1 MTDLSRV
8 RVKLDVSYY
17 EARMIR
23 SALIARAKKYEAQAR
38 KKTSNEI
45 SGLDMNVLGAETAR
59 KAADIVDAALTEGI
73 AEIKALDSPTAKR
86 QA

>member
-8 RVKLDVSYY
+8 RVRLDVSYY

-23 SALIARAKKYEAQAR
+23 SALIARAKKFESQAR
-38 KKTSNEI
+38 KKQSNEL

-59 KAADIVDAALTEGI
+59 RAADIVDQALTDGI
-73 AEIKALDSPTAKR
+73 AEVKALDSPMAKR